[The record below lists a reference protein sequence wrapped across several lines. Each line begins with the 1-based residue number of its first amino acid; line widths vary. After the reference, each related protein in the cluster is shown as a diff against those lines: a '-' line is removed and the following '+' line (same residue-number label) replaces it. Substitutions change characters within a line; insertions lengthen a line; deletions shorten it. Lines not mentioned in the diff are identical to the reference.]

1 MRTVR
6 YLCLF
11 LFALGGAETAQ
22 ASEGRLVDK
31 KTGAPIVNASVLV
44 VGSGGEAKTDAE
56 GRFTIKPD
64 PQVPFEL
71 VVVVDGGRMARPVRV
86 ERLDQNGMFVIELDM
101 VLDAGVNEQLT
112 VTGVAPS
119 IEATPGA
126 ATSSLSSRDVVAR
139 NPGNLVQALENVA
152 GVNQVSEG
160 QAAVPAVRGLAQG
173 RTLILIDGARVT
185 AERRV
190 GPSATFLD
198 PSVISS
204 VDVARGPGSVAYG
217 SDAFGGV
224 ISVRTKRAAA
234 NSPLSVKASGT
245 LGAGIPDRRG
255 SLEISRGFSR
265 GSLFAAGH
273 YREVEDYDGPNGAV
287 LNSGYRDGGFL
298 IRGDRMTSSG
308 LLSFGVQSDMA
319 RDVERPRNNS
329 NVTRFYYPFENSHR
343 FTAEYETAGVSGLSQ
358 LRVTGF
364 LGTSDQRTDQD
375 RFATPTRARALERA
389 DISAKDFGLRVIA
402 ERNTDRM
409 RFEGGVDING
419 RFGLEAHDIVFTY
432 DLAGNQTSVSDTL
445 STENARKVDTGL
457 FAQLRGIVASRV
469 EATIGVRGDVVK
481 NTNVAGYFGDRSE
494 TNTSASGFGA
504 LTVGPFEGITFT
516 AQASSGSRDPRLSDM
531 YYRGPTGR
539 GFITGNPDLET
550 ERSVQFDLGAHYSSS
565 RVRAGVYTYRY
576 EITNLIERYQTAT
589 DFFFFRNRGKARL
602 TGWEAEV
609 QATLGRGFSVE
620 LAGQTMDGKAVDD
633 GTGLDDLSPGSVSVI
648 LRRQLRQNGTAF
660 VRVAKYAEL
669 DTPGPN
675 EAAAPGYTMLDAGA
689 SWQFSR
695 SLEVRANARNLGN
708 VEYHASPSTR
718 WVLGPGRSFSL
729 TAVIGF

>member
-1 MRTVR
+1 
-6 YLCLF
+6 LF
-11 LFALGGAETAQ
+11 LFALGGAETAE
-22 ASEGRLVDK
+22 ASQGRLVDK
-31 KTGAPIVNASVLV
+31 KTGAPIANASVLV
-44 VGSGGEAKTDAE
+44 VGSGGEAKSDAD
-56 GRFTIKPD
+56 GRFVIKPD

-71 VVVVDGGRMARPVRV
+71 VVIVDGGRMARPVRV
-86 ERLDQNGMFVIELDM
+86 EQVDANGQFVIELEA
-101 VLDAGVNEQLT
+101 VLDSGINEQLT

-126 ATSSLSSRDVVAR
+126 ATTSLSSRDVAAR

-198 PSVISS
+198 PSVVSS

-234 NSPLSVKASGT
+234 NAPLSVTASGT
-245 LGAGIPDRRG
+245 VGTGIPDRRG
-255 SLEISRGFSR
+255 SIEIGRGFAK
-265 GSLFAAGH
+265 GSLFASGH
-273 YREVEDYDGPNGAV
+273 YREVEDYDGPTASV

-298 IRGDRMTSSG
+298 VRGDRMTSNA
-308 LLSFGVQSDMA
+308 LLSFGWQSDMA

-329 NVTRFYYPFENSHR
+329 DVTRFFYPFENSHR

-364 LGTSDQRTDQD
+364 LGTSDQRTDQN
-375 RFATPTRARALERA
+375 RFGTPSRARALERA
-389 DISAKDFGLRVIA
+389 DISANDFGLRVIA
-402 ERNTDRM
+402 EKNTDRM
-409 RFEGGVDING
+409 RFEGGVDLNG
-419 RFGLEAHDIVFTY
+419 RYGLEAHDIVFTY
-432 DLAGNQTSVSDTL
+432 DLAGNETSMSDTL

-457 FAQLRGIVASRV
+457 FAQLRGVVASRV
-469 EATIGVRGDVVK
+469 EATVGVRGDVVQ
-481 NTNVAGYFGDRSE
+481 NTNAGGYFGDRSE

-504 LTVGPFEGITFT
+504 LTVGPFEGLTFT
-516 AQASSGSRDPRLSDM
+516 AQASSGSRDPRLSDL

-550 ERSVQFDLGAHYSSS
+550 ERSLQFDLGAHYSSKS
-565 RVRAGVYTYRY
+565 VRAGVYTYRY

-609 QATLGRGFSVE
+609 SATLGYGFSVD
-620 LAGQTMDGKAVDD
+620 LAGQTMTGKAIDD
-633 GTGLDDLSPGSVSVI
+633 GTGLDDLSPGSISVI
-648 LRRQLRQNGTAF
+648 ARQQVRNAGTLF
-660 VRVAKYAEL
+660 LRVAKYAEL

-675 EAAAPGYTMLDAGA
+675 EVPAPGYTLVDAGG
-689 SWQFSR
+689 SWRFNK
-695 SLEVRANARNLGN
+695 SLELRANARNLTN
-708 VEYHASPSTR
+708 AEYHASPSSR
-718 WVLGPGRSFSL
+718 WVFGPGRSFSA